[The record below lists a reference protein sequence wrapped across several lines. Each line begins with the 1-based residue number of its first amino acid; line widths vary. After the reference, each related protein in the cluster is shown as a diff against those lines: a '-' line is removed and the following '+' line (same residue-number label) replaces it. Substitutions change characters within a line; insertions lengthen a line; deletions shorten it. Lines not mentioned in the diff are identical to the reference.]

1 MTQSSYTALEESDH
15 GELCS
20 VESDQSG
27 FASVDPFGGSNAS
40 SLYKPTSTVRLD
52 RVIPQLSNCGADHMA
67 KYAETDLD
75 TSVLNTEEDLSH
87 THTERSVL
95 SEREIHFLFSSENSE
110 FDLKR
115 ECVFAETED
124 SQSCLTASFD
134 NSFSFAS
141 SF

>member
-1 MTQSSYTALEESDH
+1 VTQSSYTALEESDR

-20 VESDQSG
+20 VESDQSRI
-27 FASVDPFGGSNAS
+27 ASVDPFGSNAS
-40 SLYKPTSTVRLD
+40 SLFKPTSTVRLD

-75 TSVLNTEEDLSH
+75 TSLINIEDDLSH
-87 THTERSVL
+87 THTERTVL
-95 SEREIHFLFSSENSE
+95 SEREINSLFSFENLE

-115 ECVFAETED
+115 ECVLVETED
-124 SQSCLTASFD
+124 SQSCLNASFD
-134 NSFSFAS
+134 FSFSFAS